1 MSIAGPALISA
12 GRDRPDRGYDVCCDR
27 LADSPL
33 VGSELLFRS
42 TRLCGRTSIRR
53 C

>member
-1 MSIAGPALISA
+1 ML
-12 GRDRPDRGYDVCCDR
+12 CCDR

-33 VGSELLFRS
+33 VGSELLFLQYQIIADRN
-42 TRLCGRTSIRR
+42 SIWR